1 MLRVYKFF
9 KHYSCTTTIPIGS
22 YKFDLNKKINPQK
35 YNGNVLIG
43 TTESH
48 AIPIRPDELKVS
60 IYKKNDKKLKVKE
73 KEAEDIINF
82 IY

>member
-1 MLRVYKFF
+1 MAQERFGVL
-9 KHYSCTTTIPIGS
+9 SIIN
-22 YKFDLNKKINPQK
+22 KFDLNKKMNPQK
-35 YNGNVLIG
+35 YNSNVLIG

-73 KEAEDIINF
+73 KEAEDIMEQSVNKGKL
-82 IY
+82 